1 MTGVRP
7 AAGSGALQGRVI
19 VVTRPRQ
26 QAGELA
32 DAIAAQGGLP
42 LLFPLLEIGP
52 APDPAPLEQVA
63 ARLGEFRLA
72 VFVSPNAVQYALPTL
87 LASRPWPPTL
97 QAVAV
102 GPGTVRALAAAGI
115 ASSLCPA
122 TRFDSEALLELPEL
136 APAQVAGQGVLIL
149 RGNGGRELLGDTLAA
164 RGARVERLACDSRSG
179 PGAGSGEF
187 LARLEAGSLD
197 ALILSSSEALA
208 HLLALVPAAGPR
220 QRLLDL
226 PLFVPHARIAAGASA
241 AGFTRVVLTEAADAG
256 LLAGLCAYN
265 WPQS

>member
-26 QAGELA
+26 QAGALA

-87 LASRPWPPTL
+87 LASGPWPPTL

-102 GPGTVRALAAAGI
+102 GPRYGPWRRRA
-115 ASSLCPA
+115 
-122 TRFDSEALLELPEL
+122 
-136 APAQVAGQGVLIL
+136 
-149 RGNGGRELLGDTLAA
+149 
-164 RGARVERLACDSRSG
+164 
-179 PGAGSGEF
+179 
-187 LARLEAGSLD
+187 
-197 ALILSSSEALA
+197 
-208 HLLALVPAAGPR
+208 
-220 QRLLDL
+220 
-226 PLFVPHARIAAGASA
+226 
-241 AGFTRVVLTEAADAG
+241 
-256 LLAGLCAYN
+256 
-265 WPQS
+265 